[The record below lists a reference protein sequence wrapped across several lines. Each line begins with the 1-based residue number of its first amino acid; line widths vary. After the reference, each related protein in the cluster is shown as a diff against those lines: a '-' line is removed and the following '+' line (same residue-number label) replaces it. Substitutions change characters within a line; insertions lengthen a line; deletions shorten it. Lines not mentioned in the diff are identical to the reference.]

1 MEGGVGDDGVSAEVV
16 SVLASLG
23 FLLVGL
29 GARIVIGP
37 VCFRAKRGREG
48 VERGR
53 GERGREERVKGERE
67 RE

>member
-1 MEGGVGDDGVSAEVV
+1 MEGGAGDDGVSAEVV

-37 VCFRAKRGREG
+37 VCFRAKRGS
-48 VERGR
+48 
-53 GERGREERVKGERE
+53 GERE
-67 RE
+67 RRERERGESERRERE